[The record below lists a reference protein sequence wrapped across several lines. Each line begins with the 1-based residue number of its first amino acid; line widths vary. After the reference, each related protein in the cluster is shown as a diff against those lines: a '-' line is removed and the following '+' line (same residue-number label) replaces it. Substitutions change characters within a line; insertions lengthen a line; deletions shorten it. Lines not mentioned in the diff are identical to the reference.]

1 MDPAP
6 SGLQEVDGLMDLTIY
21 SEILVL
27 IDVLVEDALCD
38 HLVGYV
44 AGTVA
49 EYPLAD
55 RCRPQNCFFNSS
67 AESPPTDGGQFSA
80 SAVATID

>member
-27 IDVLVEDALCD
+27 IDVLVENARGPWLR
-38 HLVGYV
+38 
-44 AGTVA
+44 A
-49 EYPLAD
+49 P
-55 RCRPQNCFFNSS
+55 S
-67 AESPPTDGGQFSA
+67 
-80 SAVATID
+80 